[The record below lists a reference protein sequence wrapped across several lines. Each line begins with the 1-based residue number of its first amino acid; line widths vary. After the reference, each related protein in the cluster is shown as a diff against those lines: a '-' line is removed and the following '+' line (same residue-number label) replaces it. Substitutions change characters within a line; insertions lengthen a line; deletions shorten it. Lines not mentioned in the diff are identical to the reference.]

1 MSSRLWRWYRSRACR
16 RSLVCASTVPV
27 VKPANRP
34 KGVARAAARLKYDTT
49 ADSSLRPRLLSG
61 SRCQTSRA
69 SSKLGEAT
77 KIASRSSG
85 RVTAARSLAR
95 SLARS
100 RSRAASRP
108 WRSPSEPTASSPSLQ
123 AAISS
128 NGSSGVRRTKNPDG
142 VNCWPAL
149 SRSVTWRD
157 ETSPR
162 RRDQEHPVPGGFD
175 GCDRSQ
181 QDQGDPDHSVD
192 QLHAAPR
199 PPFPL
204 GGIRVSLHP
213 RAPGLSGETVEAERA
228 LEPVQGGAAERAFPG
243 GLVHAVIDVG
253 QAGRSVAE
261 AGVDD
266 PCL

>member
-16 RSLVCASTVPV
+16 CSPVRPLTVPMV
-27 VKPANRP
+27 HPANRP

-49 ADSSLRPRLLSG
+49 ADSSLRPCLLSG
-61 SRCQTSRA
+61 SLRQTSRA

-77 KIASRSSG
+77 QIASRSSG
-85 RVTAARSLAR
+85 RLTAARSRAR
-95 SLARS
+95 SFTRS

-108 WRSPSEPTASSPSLQ
+108 WRSPSEPTASNPSLQ
-123 AAISS
+123 AASSS
-128 NGSSGVRRTKNPDG
+128 NGSNGVRRTKNPAG

-157 ETSPR
+157 ETSPGH
-162 RRDQEHPVPGGFD
+162 RDQEHPVPGGLD
-175 GCDRSQ
+175 GCRRSQ
-181 QDQGDPDHSVD
+181 QDQGDPDNSVD

-204 GGIRVSLHP
+204 AGVRVSLHP

-243 GLVHAVIDVG
+243 GLIHAVVDVG
-253 QAGRSVAE
+253 QPGRSVAE

-266 PCL
+266 PRL